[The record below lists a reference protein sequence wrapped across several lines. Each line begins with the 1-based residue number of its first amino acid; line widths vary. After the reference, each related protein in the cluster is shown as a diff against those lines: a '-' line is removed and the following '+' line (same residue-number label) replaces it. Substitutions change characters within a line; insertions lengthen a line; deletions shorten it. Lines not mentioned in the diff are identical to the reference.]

1 MDYKLKYSA
10 QIDQAYNAA
19 ANYYYQRRR
28 IFEKLYRQNYKIAF
42 ETANEVFFTIYRKEF
57 DEFSNK
63 ILQLF
68 SSTSNISLNTIKLPE
83 LKFKDQV
90 INTGLTVSDFLK
102 NGIPLDKAS
111 IQRKLGFTYE
121 KVLDN
126 YFKQNVGPVSFALN
140 DFVNIHTGEIL
151 QKGLTFKNTAQI
163 RADFAFS
170 NLNTS
175 NKVSN
180 NMELSTELDLRLQNY
195 INDADMI
202 NNIMS
207 ESGYLNENHFVG
219 GFSVKNYDN
228 NIAYTH
234 SSPLM
239 EEVNKNI
246 AELGYN
252 VSIEEATDMMLYT
265 LSKHIIAITSPTV
278 IGLYKAHS
286 FEWMHDILKSNRYVF
301 HLREYK
307 GNRGKQR
314 QVQVGNS
321 AIYLMQSS
329 KNMFKYSVWKSKKGK
344 YAVAQVKSTSRFY

>member
-1 MDYKLKYSA
+1 
-10 QIDQAYNAA
+10 
-19 ANYYYQRRR
+19 
-28 IFEKLYRQNYKIAF
+28 
-42 ETANEVFFTIYRKEF
+42 
-57 DEFSNK
+57 
-63 ILQLF
+63 
-68 SSTSNISLNTIKLPE
+68 
-83 LKFKDQV
+83 
-90 INTGLTVSDFLK
+90 
-102 NGIPLDKAS
+102 
-111 IQRKLGFTYE
+111 
-121 KVLDN
+121 
-126 YFKQNVGPVSFALN
+126 
-140 DFVNIHTGEIL
+140 
-151 QKGLTFKNTAQI
+151 
-163 RADFAFS
+163 
-170 NLNTS
+170 
-175 NKVSN
+175 
-180 NMELSTELDLRLQNY
+180 MELSTELDLELQNH
-195 INDADMI
+195 IANSDMI
-202 NNIMS
+202 NSIMS
-207 ESGYLNENHFVG
+207 SSGYLDENSFVG
-219 GFSVKNYDN
+219 GFSVKNYDH

-239 EEVNKNI
+239 QEVNKNI
-246 AELGYN
+246 AELGSG